1 MANLPE
7 FQTTNTDIENPYEI
21 MDPTETN
28 ESQENP
34 GNSSET
40 QEIQDNETDSKIQSD
55 FKIETQTKESAANG
69 TEIRAQN
76 CCRPA
81 FFLIRYIPII
91 HCCEPIK
98 KYFSGLMDVFTA
110 KTEPPASIPS
120 NCRLT
125 KHYEGLHRVVRLECQ
140 TIVRRKIT

>member
-7 FQTTNTDIENPYEI
+7 FQTTNRDLENPYEI
-21 MDPTETN
+21 MNETN

-34 GNSSET
+34 GSSSET
-40 QEIQDNETDSKIQSD
+40 QEIQDNENDSKIQSD
-55 FKIETQTKESAANG
+55 FKIETQTG
-69 TEIRAQN
+69 TEIRTQN
-76 CCRPA
+76 CCHPA

-110 KTEPPASIPS
+110 KTEPPAPIPS

-125 KHYEGLHRVVRLECQ
+125 KHYEGLHRVIRLECQ
-140 TIVRRKIT
+140 AIVRRKIP